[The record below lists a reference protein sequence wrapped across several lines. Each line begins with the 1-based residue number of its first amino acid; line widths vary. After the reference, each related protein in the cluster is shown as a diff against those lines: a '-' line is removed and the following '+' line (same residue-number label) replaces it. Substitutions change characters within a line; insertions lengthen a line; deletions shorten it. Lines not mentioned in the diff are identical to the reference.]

1 MSLISYL
8 EEIEQIKNKIDE
20 ESKEAAIIFID
31 MTGSTTYKDK
41 RGIRSGVAKVIKFNL
56 DVTKIIKEKGE
67 ESKQKGEIE
76 EYQIC
81 KYIGDEVM
89 AYFIGESSSKV
100 AVEIAVGIEN
110 HFKDVNSE
118 ISDEFE
124 KYKAKIGVDF
134 GRVMFADYKNLPPDP
149 QGLIVDRAARIVSLA
164 KPCQILIS
172 EEAKN
177 DAGDKV
183 DVVFSEKEKKKVH
196 GIEEKTIVREVV
208 WDEEIGELGMELA
221 VCGTYKV
228 DGKNLLKEP
237 NVPYSGLLQIEEQGE
252 QLFEATWI
260 IGTGAKD
267 FDPSMESNKGI
278 GLRVG
283 NAIAFRYEH
292 TGKDGTYTGVVLY
305 EIMSDNLMSGQWTRT
320 DKLKVSPEKCEK
332 Q

>member
-1 MSLISYL
+1 LRT
-8 EEIEQIKNKIDE
+8 IK
-20 ESKEAAIIFID
+20 
-31 MTGSTTYKDK
+31 TC
-41 RGIRSGVAKVIKFNL
+41 L
-56 DVTKIIKEKGE
+56 
-67 ESKQKGEIE
+67 
-76 EYQIC
+76 
-81 KYIGDEVM
+81 
-89 AYFIGESSSKV
+89 
-100 AVEIAVGIEN
+100 
-110 HFKDVNSE
+110 H
-118 ISDEFE
+118 EFE

-267 FDPSMESNKGI
+267 FDPSIMR
-278 GLRVG
+278 LRS
-283 NAIAFRYEH
+283 
-292 TGKDGTYTGVVLY
+292 GTNTLVKMALTQGWCSMRL
-305 EIMSDNLMSGQWTRT
+305 
-320 DKLKVSPEKCEK
+320 
-332 Q
+332 